1 MGNCLK
7 RGAWTV
13 CRFKR
18 GLSKKKGMVFVSEGV
33 DTPMHTIACL
43 SQSTFYV
50 SAIIHLLDP
59 LCCKDFSNT
68 FYIYCMT
75 LAKCNCFAFS
85 LNKNISSQLVEQNKL
100 PFSERYHTLSKVF
113 KYKTKC
119 NKKSRKGNTRWFI
132 TSKPNTFSIQYT

>member
-1 MGNCLK
+1 MGVKDKKFNIMGVHWRIQFLGGVHKYMGNCLK

-18 GLSKKKGMVFVSEGV
+18 GLGKKKGVVFVCEGV

-50 SAIIHLLDP
+50 SAIMHLLDP

-85 LNKNISSQLVEQNKL
+85 LNKNISSQLVE
-100 PFSERYHTLSKVF
+100 
-113 KYKTKC
+113 
-119 NKKSRKGNTRWFI
+119 
-132 TSKPNTFSIQYT
+132 